1 MRRAPLTRRFA
12 APSPAGRG
20 QSRVA
25 SPLPLGEGGRRQ
37 DEGFTIAELITVIA
51 IIGVLAAVAMP
62 VARFGIK
69 RQKEIELR
77 DRLRRITNAIDQYH
91 ELRIA
96 PTINNNTAA
105 AIKKPPDFGQR
116 EYPKT
121 LEELT
126 KPIELNNGK
135 KVRLLRDRDLIDP
148 MTGKKEWNTLS
159 DNDDPDTT
167 SSNGDNV
174 FDVHSKST
182 AISLDGKTHYN
193 EW

>member
-1 MRRAPLTRRFA
+1 MSIRRSIHVGHGCAVPNLGGPQPTRKVRHGA
-12 APSPAGRG
+12 AVPYTS
-20 QSRVA
+20 
-25 SPLPLGEGGRRQ
+25 
-37 DEGFTIAELITVIA
+37 GFTIAELITVIA